1 MIDII
6 VKNEEGYHI
15 STAKNELD
23 VELVYRYLSTDSYW
37 ATGISKDVVMKSIDN
52 SLCFGIYKERHQ
64 VGFARIISDFATYA
78 YLADVFVA
86 KEERGKGLS
95 KWLMQIII
103 EHPELQGLRRFV
115 LATKDAHG
123 LYAQFGFLPYSNP
136 DRLMCRHNPAVYKRK

>member
-6 VKNEEGYHI
+6 VKNKEGYHI
-15 STAKNELD
+15 STAKNEID

-52 SLCFGIYKERHQ
+52 SLCFGVYKETQQ

-78 YLADVFVA
+78 YLADVFII
-86 KEERGKGLS
+86 KEERRKGLS
-95 KWLMQIII
+95 KWLMKVII
-103 EHPELQGLRRFV
+103 EHRELRGLRRFV

-123 LYAQFGFLPYSNP
+123 LYEQFGFFPYPNP
-136 DRLMCRHNPAVYKRK
+136 DRLMCRHNPDVYKRK